1 MHASGKL
8 NQRRFSQ
15 FTRFKAIFKHS
26 MTLPRKNELSEAFP
40 LRSRPQKIFLQ
51 ELFVNSF
58 YRAKSGII
66 DSATNLQSAFGP
78 NDLTCSSTTCKIPLR
93 CFSERWLSP
102 EAELTR
108 LLRISKTNLMI
119 PRKLFVNSPIVR
131 YLPGKIDSATHYPA
145 LLKNTS

>member
-26 MTLPRKNELSEAFP
+26 MTFPRKNELSEAFP

-102 EAELTR
+102 EVELTSFVKDIQNKPNDTPEAFR
-108 LLRISKTNLMI
+108 QFSYCSISSRKNRFGNSL
-119 PRKLFVNSPIVR
+119 PRF
-131 YLPGKIDSATHYPA
+131 T
-145 LLKNTS
+145 